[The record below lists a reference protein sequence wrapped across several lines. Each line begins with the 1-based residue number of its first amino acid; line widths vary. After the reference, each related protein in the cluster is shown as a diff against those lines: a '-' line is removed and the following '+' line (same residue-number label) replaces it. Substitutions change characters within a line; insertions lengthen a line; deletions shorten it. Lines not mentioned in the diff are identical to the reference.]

1 MSLCSAGQT
10 QPILLSAQ
18 TGGASLVETEGDTFP
33 MGILDE
39 ANYQETKLQLE
50 RGDKVVLYTD
60 GIVEAMN
67 EKEEMFGFERLM
79 ELTQKAR
86 SMSAGALLKEI
97 IKRVN
102 EFAGGAAQH
111 DDITVIVVNVEK

>member
-18 TGGASLVETEGDTFP
+18 TGEASLVETEGDTFP
-33 MGILDE
+33 LGILDE

-97 IKRVN
+97 IIRVN